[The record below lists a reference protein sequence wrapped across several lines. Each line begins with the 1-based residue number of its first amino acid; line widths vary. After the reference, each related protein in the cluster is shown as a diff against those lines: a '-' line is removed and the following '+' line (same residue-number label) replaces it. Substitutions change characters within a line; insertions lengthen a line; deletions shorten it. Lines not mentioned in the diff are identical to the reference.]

1 MDPAL
6 GLDEETLA
14 PGQRIGGRYR
24 IVRRIAL
31 GGMAELY
38 LAYATGLEGFEKL
51 VAIKRVQPAFATDPD
66 FVTMFLDEARTA
78 ATLSHP
84 NIAQVYDVGVD
95 GHSYFLA
102 MELVDGRDVRFLL
115 REAIARDQR
124 MPVSIAVAIAAGVAA
139 GLHAAHENRAPD
151 RTPLCIVH
159 RDVSPGNVL
168 VTFGGAVKLIDFGI
182 AKAARRRT
190 VTHAGQ
196 LKGKAGYMSPEQCTG
211 GAVDRRTDVYALGVL
226 LYELTTSTRLF
237 RGADEYATMRQ
248 IVAGAVKPPG
258 LVIAGYPAGLERIV
272 MRALSRDPDARYA
285 TARDMHLDLVRF
297 AREHG
302 LETTEY
308 DLARYVHE
316 LLPDEDA
323 GSLLQVELP
332 AAADELS
339 VVRTPPPARAVRAA
353 SIAETKTAL
362 GVESQETRVY
372 FNEPAPEPAAAAPEP
387 APAPEPPPPRAGVLR
402 IFAASVIGAAL
413 FAGGWWVADLLMR
426 V

>member
-1 MDPAL
+1 MDPDV
-6 GLDEETLA
+6 GLDDETLA
-14 PGQRIGGRYR
+14 PGQRVGRYR

-102 MELVDGRDVRFLL
+102 MELVDGRDVRYLL
-115 REAIARDQR
+115 REVIARDQR
-124 MPVSIAVAIAAGVAA
+124 MPIAIAVAIASGVAA

-196 LKGKAGYMSPEQCTG
+196 LKGKAGYMAPEQCTG
-211 GAVDRRTDVYALGVL
+211 GVIDRRTDVFSLGVL
-226 LYELTTSTRLF
+226 LYELTTSTRLY

-248 IVAGAVKPPG
+248 IVSGAIKPPG
-258 LVIAGYPAGLERIV
+258 LVIAGYPADLERIV
-272 MRALSRDPDARYA
+272 LRALARDPAARYP
-285 TARDMHLDLVRF
+285 TAREMHLDLVRF
-297 AREHG
+297 ARDHG

-316 LLPDEDA
+316 LIPDDEA
-323 GSLLQVELP
+323 GSLLAVELP
-332 AAADELS
+332 PAADELS
-339 VVRTPPPARAVRAA
+339 VVRTPPPARPMRAA
-353 SIAETKTAL
+353 SLAETKVAL
-362 GVESQETRVY
+362 GDEAQETRVY
-372 FNEPAPEPAAAAPEP
+372 FNEPEPAAPPEP
-387 APAPEPPPPRAGVLR
+387 APAADPPARRAGVLR
-402 IFAASVIGAAL
+402 VMLASVIGAAL
-413 FAGGWWVADLLMR
+413 FAGGWWAADMLMR